1 MSIPAINFG
10 NKPTPI
16 QNQTNTTTNSKKN
29 DDRQT
34 LRDEFAKEGINIPK
48 LTPIQSGLVSG
59 FLWFGTGILT
69 DKLLGKVSNKFK
81 IDTKISIIVAS
92 CFGVVSGV
100 LSYIKAKKNEAN
112 DKN

>member
-1 MSIPAINFG
+1 MSIQAINFG

-16 QNQTNTTTNSKKN
+16 QNQTNTTTKSKKS
-29 DDRQT
+29 DDLQT

-48 LTPIQSGLVSG
+48 LTPIQSGIFSG
-59 FLWFGTGILT
+59 TLWFGTSLLT
-69 DKLLGKVSNKFK
+69 DKLLGKICNKFK
-81 IDTKISIIVAS
+81 SDTKTSLIIAS
-92 CFGVVSGV
+92 GLGIVSGV